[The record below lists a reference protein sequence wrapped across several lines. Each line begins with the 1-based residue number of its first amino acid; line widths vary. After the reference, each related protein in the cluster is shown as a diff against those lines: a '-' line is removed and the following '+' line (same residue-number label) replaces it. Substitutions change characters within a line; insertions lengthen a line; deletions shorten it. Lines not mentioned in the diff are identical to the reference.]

1 MIALSGELH
10 KSFLLIF
17 RGGDCKNLVAFF
29 VHIVTNL
36 YGIFGI
42 FGIYVES
49 DFSAPPQ
56 RADVFSAAR
65 VFTEPAGHVIFPE
78 YADLSLTLSHFTL

>member
-1 MIALSGELH
+1 MIALSDELH

-17 RGGDCKNLVAFF
+17 RGGDRKNLAVIF

-36 YGIFGI
+36 YGI

>member
-1 MIALSGELH
+1 MIALSDELH

-17 RGGDCKNLVAFF
+17 RGGDCKNLAVIF

-36 YGIFGI
+36 YGI

-65 VFTEPAGHVIFPE
+65 VFTEPAGLVIFPE